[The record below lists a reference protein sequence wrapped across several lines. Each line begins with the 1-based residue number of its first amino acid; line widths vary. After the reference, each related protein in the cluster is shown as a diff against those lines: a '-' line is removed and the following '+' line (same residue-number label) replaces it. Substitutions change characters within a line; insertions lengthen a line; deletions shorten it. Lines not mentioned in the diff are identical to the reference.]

1 MYRIVAS
8 DMDETFLDG
17 RHQIPAPNLG
27 ALARMRELGVLFVPS
42 SGRPYQS
49 IMANFAD
56 IDQELMRDT
65 YVISY
70 NGGFINRYGDPEPL
84 MRTLIDRA
92 SLEWLYAWAVEHH
105 QAVHVYTAS
114 GTTYTQFLPPE
125 EEEYVQGIAGVVH
138 VDDSARDLS
147 FAAGEEL
154 VKIIFMD
161 TDFSKCK
168 RIGEELAP
176 KLDPE
181 LVDITYSSNRY
192 VEFVPAGVNKGTG
205 LEHLAELLGISI
217 AETIGV
223 GDAANDLEMIQAAG
237 LGVGVANITDDVR
250 PYCGLVLDTHGEDG
264 AFPELVARVL
274 EPEHAAA

>member
-1 MYRIVAS
+1 MYKIVAS

-56 IDQELMRDT
+56 IDQELMQGT

-70 NGGFINRYGDPEPL
+70 NGAFINRYGDPEPL

-92 SLEWLYAWAVEHH
+92 SLEWLYAWAVEHR

-125 EEEYVQGIAGVVH
+125 EEEYVQGIAGVVR
-138 VDDSARDLS
+138 VDDSIHDPS

-161 TDFSKCK
+161 TDFSKC
-168 RIGEELAP
+168 RHIGEELAP
-176 KLDPE
+176 KLDPA

-205 LEHLAELLGISI
+205 LKHLAELLGISI

-250 PYCGLVLDTHGEDG
+250 PYCGLVLDTSGEDG

-274 EPEHAAA
+274 EPERATV

>member
-1 MYRIVAS
+1 MYKVVAS
-8 DMDETFLDG
+8 DMDETFLDK
-17 RHQIPAPNLG
+17 RHLIPAPNLG

-92 SLEWLYAWAVEHH
+92 SLEWLYAWAVEHR

-125 EEEYVQGIAGVVH
+125 EEEYVQGIAGVVR
-138 VDDSARDLS
+138 VDDSLHDLS

-176 KLDPE
+176 ELDPK

-205 LEHLAELLGISI
+205 LKHLAELLGISI

-274 EPEHAAA
+274 EPEHATV

>member
-1 MYRIVAS
+1 MYKVVAS

-17 RHQIPAPNLG
+17 QHQIPAPNLG

-56 IDQELMRDT
+56 IDQELMRGT

-92 SLEWLYAWAVEHH
+92 SLEWLYAWAVEHR

-125 EEEYVQGIAGVVH
+125 EEEYVQGIAGVVR

-176 KLDPE
+176 ELDPE

-205 LEHLAELLGISI
+205 LKHLAELLGISI

-274 EPEHAAA
+274 EPEHTTA

>member
-1 MYRIVAS
+1 MYKVVAS
-8 DMDETFLDG
+8 DMDETFLDK
-17 RHQIPAPNLG
+17 RHLIPAPNLG

-56 IDQELMRDT
+56 IDQELLRDT

-125 EEEYVQGIAGVVH
+125 EEEYVQGIAGVVR

-176 KLDPE
+176 KLDPK

-205 LEHLAELLGISI
+205 LKHLAELLGISI

>member
-1 MYRIVAS
+1 MYKVVAS

-17 RHQIPAPNLG
+17 QHQIPAPNLG

-56 IDQELMRDT
+56 IDQELMRGT

-92 SLEWLYAWAVEHH
+92 SLEWLYAWAVEHR

-125 EEEYVQGIAGVVH
+125 EEEYVQGIAGVVR

-176 KLDPE
+176 ELDPK

-205 LEHLAELLGISI
+205 LKHLAELLGISI

-274 EPEHAAA
+274 EPEHATV

>member
-1 MYRIVAS
+1 MYKVVAS
-8 DMDETFLDG
+8 DMDETFLDK
-17 RHQIPAPNLG
+17 RHLIPAPNLG

-49 IMANFAD
+49 IMANVAD
-56 IDQELMRDT
+56 IDQELLRDT

-125 EEEYVQGIAGVVH
+125 EEEYVQGIAGVVR

-176 KLDPE
+176 KLDPK

-205 LEHLAELLGISI
+205 LKHLAELLGISI